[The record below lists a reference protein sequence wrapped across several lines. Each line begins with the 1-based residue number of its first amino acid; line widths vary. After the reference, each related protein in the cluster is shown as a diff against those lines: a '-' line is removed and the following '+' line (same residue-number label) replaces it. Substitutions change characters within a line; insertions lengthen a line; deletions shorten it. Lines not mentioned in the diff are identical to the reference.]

1 MINYTNSLTFNGS
14 FSLEVRWI
22 RMGNIL
28 GKLAG
33 NFERKSKLIDI
44 PSFDV
49 SPPLFGDESL
59 LPIPPILIEINSN

>member
-1 MINYTNSLTFNGS
+1 
-14 FSLEVRWI
+14 
-22 RMGNIL
+22 MGNIL

-59 LPIPPILIEINSN
+59 LPFPPMLIEIDSNYLNSNYVETILGIN